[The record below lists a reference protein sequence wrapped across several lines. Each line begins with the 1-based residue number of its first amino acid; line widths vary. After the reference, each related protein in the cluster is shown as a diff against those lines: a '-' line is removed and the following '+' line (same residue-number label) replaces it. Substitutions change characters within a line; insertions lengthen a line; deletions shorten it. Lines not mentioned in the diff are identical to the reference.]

1 VAPLYAYCIG
11 TTSSRR
17 IEGATYENVAMRLL
31 AADQL
36 PDHDT
41 IATFRQQH
49 LE

>member
-1 VAPLYAYCIG
+1 VLAKGKVVPNWRGKAP
-11 TTSSRR
+11 
-17 IEGATYENVAMRLL
+17 VAMRLL
-31 AADQL
+31 PADQR

>member
-1 VAPLYAYCIG
+1 M
-11 TTSSRR
+11 TSSRR

-31 AADQL
+31 PADQL